1 MNNKK
6 VLMETEFLQT
16 AAPLLENPTVQA
28 LSRYN
33 HHRGKTR
40 LEHVQEV
47 AWTSFLIGKRF
58 SKRISLDS
66 RAIIRGALLHDLFFY
81 DWLHEGPRLH
91 GLRHHNIALKNA
103 RKIISLSKIEEDII
117 KKHMWPLTVIPPI
130 YPESFLVAMVDT
142 YCSSKDYIVCRKP
155 EKYSIL
161 FKKYMGETDI
171 QDI

>member
-1 MNNKK
+1 
-6 VLMETEFLQT
+6 MENEFLQT

-28 LSRYN
+28 LSLYN

-47 AWTSFLIGKRF
+47 AWTSFLISKKF
-58 SKRISLDS
+58 SKRISMDS

-81 DWLHEGPRLH
+81 DWLREGPRFH

-117 KKHMWPLTVIPPI
+117 KKHMWPLTVIPPL
-130 YPESFLVAMVDT
+130 YSESFLVAMVDT
-142 YCSSKDYIVCRKP
+142 YCSTKDYIVYRKP
-155 EKYSIL
+155 ESFNEKYNFS
-161 FKKYMGETDI
+161 FTKYMKKTDI